1 MKPKEALIYLVGAK
15 RVQEK
20 NRDTE
25 YLLSQEQLEMFEAL
39 VRVDERE
46 ACAELCHWVVAK
58 PGADVGTALMCVEKI
73 RARGNT

>member
-1 MKPKEALIYLVGAK
+1 MSDTTTKLTYLVGAK
-15 RVQEK
+15 RLQEK

-39 VRVDERE
+39 ARTAERE
-46 ACAELCHWVVAK
+46 ACADAVRF
-58 PGADVGTALMCVEKI
+58 ADNGTEAAEII